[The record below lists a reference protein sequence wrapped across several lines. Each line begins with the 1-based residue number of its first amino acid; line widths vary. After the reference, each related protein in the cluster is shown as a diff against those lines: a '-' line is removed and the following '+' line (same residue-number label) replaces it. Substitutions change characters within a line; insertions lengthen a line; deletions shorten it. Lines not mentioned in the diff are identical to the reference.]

1 MVGEVYTGIYRLRLP
16 VPGALRN
23 INSYLLKGQDGWA
36 VIDAGPNLPGCREKW
51 ETAMDDLGIQ
61 FSDIKQILI
70 THGHI
75 DHVGLAGW
83 LQEQTGA
90 TVFMSETEY
99 RNAFYPEETEQ
110 AGSLFFR
117 EGMLS
122 LGITAK
128 EIEKLTAIV
137 KFITEIAEP
146 WPQVQF
152 LQNNSLQMG
161 DRTWEVVLTTGHT
174 YAHVCLFNREE
185 GLLLSGD
192 QILPTIS
199 TVIRFPTTADDNP
212 LGQYL
217 ESITRLAQLKPS
229 RIMPAHGEPFN
240 DMDARIEQLF
250 HHHQERLQIIMDC
263 LSGEP
268 CSVRTVVNQL
278 FGAELDEF
286 NLFLATGEVTAHLL
300 MLHSQGKA
308 QVSQDPSTGL
318 YMFSLA

>member
-51 ETAMDDLGIQ
+51 ETAMEDLGIQ

-90 TVFMSETEY
+90 AVFMSETEY

-161 DRTWEVVLTTGHT
+161 DRTWEVVLTTGRILT
-174 YAHVCLFNREE
+174 
-185 GLLLSGD
+185 LLW
-192 QILPTIS
+192 T
-199 TVIRFPTTADDNP
+199 
-212 LGQYL
+212 
-217 ESITRLAQLKPS
+217 
-229 RIMPAHGEPFN
+229 
-240 DMDARIEQLF
+240 
-250 HHHQERLQIIMDC
+250 
-263 LSGEP
+263 
-268 CSVRTVVNQL
+268 
-278 FGAELDEF
+278 
-286 NLFLATGEVTAHLL
+286 
-300 MLHSQGKA
+300 HS
-308 QVSQDPSTGL
+308 S
-318 YMFSLA
+318 